1 MQKDSQYRIKHL
13 YLTNR
18 LRNFGESVDKCIL
31 AENTRTFM
39 HELLT
44 TYEEN
49 VEYLKYLCQKIFE
62 ESQNYTIAQLT
73 YFKVIS
79 NLVRD
84 IETIRKTY
92 PELVE
97 KINKDKKE
105 VLNKTAEQYGVGFL
119 SLKPNTTF
127 ANSNS
132 TVTVTINSY
141 NAEADVINVTCNKS
155 VEDWKPEK
163 LAEFLITNQMNE
175 VLNED

>member
-1 MQKDSQYRIKHL
+1 
-13 YLTNR
+13 
-18 LRNFGESVDKCIL
+18 
-31 AENTRTFM
+31 M

-44 TYEEN
+44 THEEN

-62 ESQNYTIAQLT
+62 ENQNYTMAQLS

-105 VLNKTAEQYGVGFL
+105 VLEKTAETYGVGFL

-127 ANSNS
+127 ANDNASES
-132 TVTVTINSY
+132 ITINSY
-141 NAEADVINVTCNKS
+141 NSEADVIEVTWNNS
-155 VEDWKPEK
+155 IENWKPEK

>member
-1 MQKDSQYRIKHL
+1 MQKDSLYRIKHL

-31 AENTRTFM
+31 AEKTRTFM

-44 TYEEN
+44 TDQEN
-49 VEYLKYLCQKIFE
+49 VDYLKFLCQKVFE
-62 ESQNYTIAQLT
+62 ENQNFTVAQMT
-73 YFKVIS
+73 YYKVIS

-92 PELVE
+92 PELVQ
-97 KINKDKKE
+97 NLNRDKNE
-105 VLNKTAEQYGVGFL
+105 VLAKSAEIYGVGFL

-127 ANSNS
+127 ANNNS

-163 LAEFLITNQMNE
+163 LAEFLITNQMHE